1 MDNFCDSPILNIYL
15 TNAKTK
21 KKKHFLLYMDQSTE
35 AEKQSLWGRRSR
47 VIIGFGHCIRKS
59 SNEEEEDGGEDRKGD
74 RKEYYPSK
82 RLRFASQYLF
92 SFRFSYGKH
101 PASLLVAT
109 ASQKGYQRLAAFF
122 SDHPKILW
130 SSTGERGDIF
140 LLRGGLD
147 ACSHAQHSIETA
159 FRHKFIR

>member
-1 MDNFCDSPILNIYL
+1 MPRRRRRSIFFYIWINQL
-15 TNAKTK
+15 
-21 KKKHFLLYMDQSTE
+21 
-35 AEKQSLWGRRSR
+35 KQRSR
-47 VIIGFGHCIRKS
+47 VFGEGGAVWS
-59 SNEEEEDGGEDRKGD
+59 SVLAIALGKVATKEEEDGGEDRKGD

-101 PASLLVAT
+101 PASLVAT

-130 SSTGERGDIF
+130 SCTGERGDIF
-140 LLRGGLD
+140 LLPKRRFGCLQS
-147 ACSHAQHSIETA
+147 CTTQHWNC
-159 FRHKFIR
+159 F

>member
-1 MDNFCDSPILNIYL
+1 MPRRRRRSIFFYIWINQL
-15 TNAKTK
+15 
-21 KKKHFLLYMDQSTE
+21 
-35 AEKQSLWGRRSR
+35 KQRSR
-47 VIIGFGHCIRKS
+47 VFGEGGAVWS
-59 SNEEEEDGGEDRKGD
+59 SVLAIALGKVATKEEEDGGEDRKGD

-101 PASLLVAT
+101 PASLVAT

-122 SDHPKILW
+122 SDHPKILCRVVQ
-130 SSTGERGDIF
+130 GNAEIF
-140 LLRGGLD
+140 FFFQRGGLD

>member
-1 MDNFCDSPILNIYL
+1 MKKINQNFLKLDNFCDSPILNIYL

-101 PASLLVAT
+101 PASLE
-109 ASQKGYQRLAAFF
+109 ASARK
-122 SDHPKILW
+122 
-130 SSTGERGDIF
+130 DIN
-140 LLRGGLD
+140 G
-147 ACSHAQHSIETA
+147 
-159 FRHKFIR
+159 